1 MTDLALDQMDPDD
14 VVLALIEQP
23 APEDPY
29 PLYHRLREMAPSH
42 PSIIGMRFLTRYDDC
57 LEVLRSPSFDM
68 AVAQTMAKSDPRYEG
83 SAYLQAVEEMLI
95 FTNPPKHTRIRGVL
109 TRAFTPRVVER
120 LRPRIQELVDGHL
133 DRMADLGGFD
143 LVGELA
149 GVLPSQV
156 ICEML
161 GVPMADQPMV
171 EKWTADIA
179 GTVQPVIPDDA
190 LAAADK
196 TTLEFHAYLR
206 ELVDQRRRHPEGDLL
221 SAMVQA
227 EDSEGRLDEAELV
240 SFAVTLLGAGTETT
254 TNLLGAGTLALL
266 SNPDQLAKLRADP
279 ELIHNA
285 IEELLRFEPPV
296 QMAFPRVATTDM
308 VVGGEEIGEGELVA
322 PLLAAANHDP
332 TIFADPETLRIDR
345 SMEKAPLSFGMG
357 AHFCMGAALA
367 RAEGEIALRTLLLDR
382 FPGLHLTGEAPAWR
396 SGFTLRGVERL
407 MVSV

>member
-1 MTDLALDQMDPDD
+1 
-14 VVLALIEQP
+14 
-23 APEDPY
+23 
-29 PLYHRLREMAPSH
+29 LYHRLRELAPSH

-68 AVAQTMAKSDPRYEG
+68 AVAETMAKSDPRYEG

-109 TRAFTPRVVER
+109 NRAFTPRVVER
-120 LRPRIQELVDGHL
+120 IRPRIQELVDGHL

-161 GVPMADQPMV
+161 GVPMAEQPMV

-206 ELVDQRRRHPEGDLL
+206 ALVDQRRRHPEEDLL

-227 EDSEGRLDEAELV
+227 EDTEGRLDEAELV

-296 QMAFPRVATTDM
+296 QMAFPRVATADM
-308 VVGGEEIGEGELVA
+308 VVGGEEIVEGELVA

-332 TIFADPETLRIDR
+332 AVFADPETLRIDR
-345 SMEKAPLSFGMG
+345 AMEKAPLSFGMG

-382 FPGLHLTGEAPAWR
+382 FPDLHLTGDAPTWR